1 MLLIGAMTKP
11 IVLAPLFHISP
22 MAPARNFYVTL
33 HTHINLFS
41 CRVYR
46 TDIGELSATFEF
58 RNPGPGLIA

>member
-1 MLLIGAMTKP
+1 
-11 IVLAPLFHISP
+11 